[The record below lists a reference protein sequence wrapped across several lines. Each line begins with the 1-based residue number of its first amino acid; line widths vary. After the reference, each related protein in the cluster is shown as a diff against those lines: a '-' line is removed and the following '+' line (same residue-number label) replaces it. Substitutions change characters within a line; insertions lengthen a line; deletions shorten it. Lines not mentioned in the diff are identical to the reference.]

1 VGAPLTETLRTPSL
15 RTKERAPAQPRQV
28 RSIEKRRKLLEAGR
42 RLFAAKG
49 YAEVSVAQIA
59 AQAGVAAGGFYLH
72 FASKKQFL
80 VVLMQEFLGR
90 LAGLDL
96 RAAGGGGDPETALTG
111 FLTRAFRADAD
122 AYGVV
127 RAWREAAFADA
138 ELGRMESEIQEWTD
152 ARVLAVF
159 RQLSRLPGARRD
171 RDLPAFARMINRHFW
186 SLLAR
191 GAVVSRRDLEREIRV
206 AADAIR
212 HYLFRDV

>member
-1 VGAPLTETLRTPSL
+1 MGAALREPPRPPSL
-15 RTKERAPAQPRQV
+15 RTNEKAPAQPLQA
-28 RSIEKRRKLLEAGR
+28 RSIEKRGKLLEAGR

-49 YAEVSVAQIA
+49 YAEVSVAEIA
-59 AQAGVAAGGFYLH
+59 AKAGVAAGGFYLH
-72 FASKKQFL
+72 FASKRQFL
-80 VVLMQEFLGR
+80 VVLMEGFLGQ

-96 RAAGGGGDPETALTG
+96 RATGGADPGAALTG

-127 RAWREAAFADA
+127 RAWREAAPADA

-171 RDLPAFARMINRHFW
+171 RDLPAFARMMNRHFW

-191 GAVVSRRDLEREIRV
+191 GAVASRRDLEREIHV

-212 HYLFRDV
+212 HYLFKDV